1 MSFFNFVSAPG
12 ANKRKYGRSN
22 LAKRIREN
30 GGKWGRMRENERKSK
45 KIRENQR
52 KSEKIGENFEK

>member
-12 ANKRKYGRSN
+12 ANKRKNGRSN
-22 LAKRIREN
+22 LAERIREN
-30 GGKWGRMRENERKSK
+30 QRESERMGENERKSK

-52 KSEKIGENFEK
+52 KLGRILGN